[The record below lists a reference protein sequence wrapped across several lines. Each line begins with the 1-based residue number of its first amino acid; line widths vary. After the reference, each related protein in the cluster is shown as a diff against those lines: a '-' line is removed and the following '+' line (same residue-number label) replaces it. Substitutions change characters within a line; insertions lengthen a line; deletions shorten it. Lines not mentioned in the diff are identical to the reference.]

1 MDLST
6 RKWSLLAL
14 ASFLTVFHDEF
25 GPHLHSYDTKE
36 LYDAYDYVIVGG
48 GAAGCLLANRLSRDP
63 NRSVLLVEA
72 GGVED
77 GTIEVPLL
85 ALLHF
90 RGPYDWDYRTEPQ
103 KNACLGMRNNRCTIP
118 RGKGLGGSS
127 LINFQMYVRG
137 NRRDFDSWEKR
148 HGAFGWSYKEV
159 LPYFK
164 KYESFKDAAADQMY
178 RGLKGEVPITFALT
192 KTPLLTAFLKA
203 GEELGYDILD
213 YNAADQA
220 GFSPMQA
227 TVFEGQRCSA
237 ARCFIMPVYEK
248 RLKNLHISLHSRV
261 TKVIFKNK
269 RAVGIRFR
277 KQGNDIIVKAMN
289 EVILCA
295 GAIGSA
301 QILLLSGVGP
311 RADLKKLKIPVV
323 ADLPVGGNLQDHV
336 LILGMAATVASR
348 VELRPQSAA
357 SQAEYALFKT
367 GPLSLPAGVE
377 AVAFVNTSFA
387 SREHPDVE
395 MVLLSVSAAT
405 TEGEI
410 FVKDLGVREDIYDSY
425 FKPKRYSH
433 AFHLS
438 PVLNRPKSRG
448 FIKLRSKNPDEPP
461 ILDPR
466 YYTHP
471 HDLRV
476 AVEAMRQAIRVLNT
490 SAFSALGTQLWDVPL
505 PPCSMHALWSTEYL
519 ECLARHLSTTSWHQC
534 CTNPMGSWPQAVVD
548 HRLRVLGG
556 VSGLRVV
563 DASVMPD
570 IVSGNLNAA
579 VYMIAEKGAAMIM
592 EDEKRSSPHS
602 ICPALFFNVSTTT
615 NKHRSS
621 E

>member
-1 MDLST
+1 
-6 RKWSLLAL
+6 
-14 ASFLTVFHDEF
+14 
-25 GPHLHSYDTKE
+25 
-36 LYDAYDYVIVGG
+36 
-48 GAAGCLLANRLSRDP
+48 
-63 NRSVLLVEA
+63 
-72 GGVED
+72 
-77 GTIEVPLL
+77 
-85 ALLHF
+85 
-90 RGPYDWDYRTEPQ
+90 
-103 KNACLGMRNNRCTIP
+103 
-118 RGKGLGGSS
+118 
-127 LINFQMYVRG
+127 MYVRG

-227 TVFEGQRCSA
+227 TIFEGQRCSA
-237 ARCFIMPVYEK
+237 ARCFIMPVYQK

-301 QILLLSGVGP
+301 QILLVSGVGP

-367 GPLSLPAGVE
+367 GLSVRIGKPVKYQILPA
-377 AVAFVNTSFA
+377 
-387 SREHPDVE
+387 R
-395 MVLLSVSAAT
+395 
-405 TEGEI
+405 
-410 FVKDLGVREDIYDSY
+410 
-425 FKPKRYSH
+425 
-433 AFHLS
+433 
-438 PVLNRPKSRG
+438 PVFRLV
-448 FIKLRSKNPDEPP
+448 
-461 ILDPR
+461 
-466 YYTHP
+466 YT
-471 HDLRV
+471 
-476 AVEAMRQAIRVLNT
+476 
-490 SAFSALGTQLWDVPL
+490 
-505 PPCSMHALWSTEYL
+505 
-519 ECLARHLSTTSWHQC
+519 
-534 CTNPMGSWPQAVVD
+534 
-548 HRLRVLGG
+548 GG
-556 VSGLRVV
+556 
-563 DASVMPD
+563 
-570 IVSGNLNAA
+570 
-579 VYMIAEKGAAMIM
+579 
-592 EDEKRSSPHS
+592 
-602 ICPALFFNVSTTT
+602 
-615 NKHRSS
+615 
-621 E
+621 